1 MWWTTGSG
9 KIELEITKD
18 QAAQGSHSGSC
29 DDDIALLREVPEI
42 REQLAL
48 IDKDLLAEELSEY
61 GAWDE
66 KELKDHDENISRIL
80 WLACGDIDEEEIDEK
95 TK

>member
-9 KIELEITKD
+9 RIELEITKD
-18 QAAQGSHSGSC
+18 QATQGFHSGSC
-29 DDDIALLREVPEI
+29 DDDIARLREVQEI
-42 REQLAL
+42 REQLDL

-66 KELKDHDENISRIL
+66 EELKDHDENLSRIL
-80 WLACGDIDEEEIDEK
+80 WLACGDISEN
-95 TK
+95 